1 MVVDQIV
8 LDHNKMQ
15 RFPST
20 DTKGLD
26 QTLGLNIY
34 LVPIKL
40 STLIFSPFKK
50 TVYLVLKIFP
60 VNTFGP

>member
-26 QTLGLNIY
+26 HGCQDRDPTKDRWGI
-34 LVPIKL
+34 
-40 STLIFSPFKK
+40 
-50 TVYLVLKIFP
+50 
-60 VNTFGP
+60 

>member
-26 QTLGLNIY
+26 QNFRLKY
-34 LVPIKL
+34 
-40 STLIFSPFKK
+40 IFSP
-50 TVYLVLKIFP
+50 YKIANF
-60 VNTFGP
+60 NF